1 MVGINSVKSKN
12 IADSPSVSLH
22 WQVSEETSFDSFII
36 WGQAKLFTNI
46 ETKTSLWSGVFDYD
60 LNVFAPHGP
69 ENSPENG
76 FISVKPTKAVLLKE
90 MGIGARLIIVTP
102 NPLTYLL
109 VPLTE
114 IGRRLYSRALSRR
127 DP

>member
-46 ETKTSLWSGVFDYD
+46 ETKTSLWGGVFDYD

-90 MGIGARLIIVTP
+90 MGIGARLIW
-102 NPLTYLL
+102 
-109 VPLTE
+109 
-114 IGRRLYSRALSRR
+114 RSRSG
-127 DP
+127 